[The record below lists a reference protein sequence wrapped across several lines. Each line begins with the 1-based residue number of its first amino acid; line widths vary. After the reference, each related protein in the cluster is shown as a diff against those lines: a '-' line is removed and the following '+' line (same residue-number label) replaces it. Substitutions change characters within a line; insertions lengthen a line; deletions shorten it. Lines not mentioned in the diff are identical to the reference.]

1 MPIGIVEVTNQ
12 VNRLYAII
20 TDAKIADVVASE
32 APHTEKKTATFTK
45 IEKIETQLHLFR
57 PVERVQIIVSLF
69 QFDSFLTWLD
79 QELSS
84 ELSTI
89 KMEHG
94 TSTFCPAALEM
105 MDEETEKSEFI
116 KSDSN
121 TAYRD
126 QLPRPSFAQS
136 KSSFRSS
143 FSRSASHFFTRDRPR
158 KTSYLTISENVT
170 VQSASQICAHLICMH
185 QKNVALVDQDLP
197 WNSTRRRLVDRMVLE
212 LKKGEYFPEELSKAL
227 LKADAANLVAASIAT
242 GATLGVLAP
251 TLAAVPLVHFSSRK
265 ICLISIKSSEDY
277 NSLCESYAKEL
288 SEILF
293 NNRQLDLLFPTTG
306 TAVLPTYQRDHIKLA
321 KHVLKSS
328 VLSMQDEALK
338 LVFLEKMLDK
348 NEAVCQ
354 LMNIQCGITS
364 AEKNCENK
372 GTRKGIQSDIK
383 RAMSGILTNVLTKE
397 YRIQLFQNVGINS
410 RSAFSVCNCS
420 KRPSTLTVPSPNEII
435 QRAGY
440 IHQIKQFIHALDL
453 EIQAYKDEVKIH
465 YRNRHIGV
473 IRSEI
478 QRISDLY
485 ADTNPRE
492 MLIAL
497 VQSIDGIK
505 NAVVS
510 DHATQTIKF
519 KSESTLSQCLNK
531 ALDRID
537 PNEGIRKLTLE
548 SVRSFGVASLH

>member
-1 MPIGIVEVTNQ
+1 
-12 VNRLYAII
+12 
-20 TDAKIADVVASE
+20 
-32 APHTEKKTATFTK
+32 
-45 IEKIETQLHLFR
+45 
-57 PVERVQIIVSLF
+57 
-69 QFDSFLTWLD
+69 
-79 QELSS
+79 
-84 ELSTI
+84 
-89 KMEHG
+89 
-94 TSTFCPAALEM
+94 

-158 KTSYLTISENVT
+158 KTSYLAISENVT

-197 WNSTRRRLVDRMVLE
+197 WNNTRLTLVDRMVLE

-227 LKADAANLVAASIAT
+227 LKADAANLVAASIVT
-242 GATLGVLAP
+242 GATLGALAP
-251 TLAAVPLVHFSSRK
+251 IFAAVPLVHFSSRK
-265 ICLISIKSSEDY
+265 MCLISIKSSKDY
-277 NSLCESYAKEL
+277 NSFCKSYAQEL
-288 SEILF
+288 SKILF

-383 RAMSGILTNVLTKE
+383 RAMSGILTNVLTKK
-397 YRIQLFQNVGINS
+397 YTIQPFENVGINS
-410 RSAFSVCNCS
+410 RSAFSVCNSS
-420 KRPSTLTVPSPNEII
+420 KRPSTLTVPSPNEMI

-453 EIQAYKDEVKIH
+453 EIQAYNDEVKIH
-465 YRNRHIGV
+465 YRNRHIEL

-492 MLIAL
+492 MFIAL

-505 NAVVS
+505 NEVS
-510 DHATQTIKF
+510 SEHVSQTIKL
-519 KSESTLSQCLNK
+519 KSESSLSQYLNK

-537 PNEGIRKLTLE
+537 PNEGIRKLTLG
-548 SVRSFGVASLH
+548 SVRSFSVAPLR